1 MEQSADG
8 IAVIMKNV
16 YFNDLT
22 LTAIPDVAAGRH
34 LLNAFLSDVW
44 KPFSW
49 ESKLK
54 IIACNELKAIMDKCL
69 GPGPNSILR
78 SAFFTFFRAPYID
91 QEMAEPESEKRYVNS
106 AFFIE
111 KNGTR
116 IKCTDLGC
124 AVIKQTITMG
134 LCSEEFWANL
144 EHTVIEQTP
153 DTEECHQAL
162 CVTQEQH
169 LSSLSVTDW
178 LDMTF
183 NSEPEKS
190 NLSPDEKKVHFRDDH
205 GTDILTAFAAKLV
218 RCPYITEV
226 INSLDW
232 RSTQRCFIDEK
243 QSFEKGNI
251 EICLHWTD
259 KGLRMVVAT
268 TAKNKFQA
276 EKIAEYLRQ
285 HFDQ

>member
-1 MEQSADG
+1 
-8 IAVIMKNV
+8 MKNV

-22 LTAIPDVAAGRH
+22 LTAIPDVAAGRY
-34 LLNAFLSDVW
+34 LLNAFLSNVW
-44 KPFSW
+44 KPFSR

-54 IIACNELKAIMDKCL
+54 MIACDNLQSIIDKCL

-78 SAFFTFFRAPYID
+78 SAVYTCFHGPYTD
-91 QEMAEPESEKRYVNS
+91 KEMEEPESEKRYVNS

-169 LSSLSVTDW
+169 LSSSSVTDW

-183 NSEPEKS
+183 HAEPEES
-190 NLSPDEKKVHFRDDH
+190 NLSPDEKDVRFRDDH
-205 GTDILTAFAAKLV
+205 GTDILTAFAARIV
-218 RCPYITEV
+218 CCPYITEV
-226 INSLDW
+226 INSLAW
-232 RSTQRCFIDEK
+232 RPHQRCFIDEK

-251 EICLHWTD
+251 ELCLHWTD
-259 KGLRMVVAT
+259 KGLGMVVAT

-285 HFDQ
+285 DFDQ